1 MSSQRGESTAVP
13 APEILEQIV
22 AHIYQVGIFRA
33 AVELQVWAQVAAGED
48 SAEAIAAARHWDPL
62 ATRLL
67 LDDLCTMKLLARD
80 GQRYHLVPEAECYL
94 LPDKATYMGEYMLW
108 SYGWEGNGQLEEAIR
123 TGKRPLGDSATS
135 AELID
140 IWMGMYARHL
150 ASPETYLRHWDTMW
164 QELGIEPRAG
174 LQVLDVA
181 CGPVPRSFALAQA
194 HPGVRV
200 TLLDW
205 EQMLT
210 TASKL
215 AAALNIQSQVKL
227 LPGDLW
233 SVPYPPDRYDVIYL
247 GNIVHFFS
255 PEQNTLLFRKVREA
269 LLERGTLVVN
279 AMRRENPDPGDPGL
293 WYFAVSEGG
302 SPYDFHE
309 YKDMLERAGFSDVV
323 DVSRQPIKATKRS

>member
-22 AHIYQVGIFRA
+22 EHIYQVAIFRA
-33 AVELQVWAQVAAGED
+33 AAELQLWAQVAAGED
-48 SAEAIAAARHWDPL
+48 TAEAMASAHHWHPL

-67 LDDLCTMKLLARD
+67 LDDLCTMKLLAKD

-94 LPDKATYMGEYMLW
+94 LPDKATYMGEFMLW
-108 SYGWEGNGQLEEAIR
+108 SYGWEGNGQLEEAIQ
-123 TGKRPLGDSATS
+123 TGRRPLGDSATG
-135 AELID
+135 ADLID

-150 ASPETYLRHWDTMW
+150 ASPETYLRRWDTMW

-194 HPGVRV
+194 HPRVRV
-200 TLLDW
+200 TLLDR

-215 AAALNIQSQVKL
+215 AADLNIQGQVAL

-233 SVPYPPDRYDVIYL
+233 SVPYPPNRYDVIYL
-247 GNIVHFFS
+247 GNIAHFFS
-255 PEQNTLLFRKVREA
+255 PEQNTRLLRKAREA
-269 LLERGTLVVN
+269 LLEGGTLVVN
-279 AMRRENPDPGDPGL
+279 AMRSENPDPKDPGL
-293 WYFAVSEGG
+293 WYFARSEGG
-302 SPYDFHE
+302 APYCFQE
-309 YKDMLERAGFSDVV
+309 YKDMLERAGFTDVV
-323 DVSRQPIKATKRS
+323 DVSRQPIRATRGM

>member
-1 MSSQRGESTAVP
+1 MNLQRDESSAVP
-13 APEILEQIV
+13 APEVLEQIV
-22 AHIYQVGIFRA
+22 AHIYQVAIFRA
-33 AVELQVWAQVAAGED
+33 AVELQVWAQVEAGED
-48 SAEAIAAARHWDPL
+48 SAEAMAAAHHWDPL

-67 LDDLCTMKLLARD
+67 LDDLCTMKLLVKDER
-80 GQRYHLVPEAECYL
+80 RYHLVPEAEWYL
-94 LPDKATYMGEYMLW
+94 LPDKATYMGEFMLW
-108 SYGWEGNGQLEEAIR
+108 SYGWEGNGQLEEGIR
-123 TGKRPLGDSATS
+123 AGKRPLGDSATS

-140 IWMGMYARHL
+140 IWMGMYARQL

-210 TASKL
+210 TASKV
-215 AAALNIQSQVKL
+215 AADLDIQSQVTL

-233 SVPYPPDRYDVIYL
+233 SVPYPANRYDVIYL

-255 PEQNTLLFRKVREA
+255 PEQNTRLLRKAREA
-269 LLERGTLVVN
+269 LREGGTLVVN
-279 AMRRENPDPGDPGL
+279 AMRSENPDPKDPGL
-293 WYFAVSEGG
+293 WYFARSEGG
-302 SPYDFHE
+302 APYCFHE

-323 DVSRQPIKATKRS
+323 DVSGQPIRATKRS